1 MPFAQSDAEWRISRA
16 NARRIAMAM
25 FCFSC
30 ASRFLN
36 QVAVAL
42 HKHFLSWSDRYLSRR
57 HSSWSMLSWQVEVVR
72 EGELL
77 ATKNWMQLLQRTL
90 SDVRNERKLINYSEA
105 YRLRGRL
112 GLPPWPGRGS
122 PPWGTDSA
130 RAPSL
135 DP

>member
-1 MPFAQSDAEWRISRA
+1 
-16 NARRIAMAM
+16 MAM

-30 ASRFLN
+30 ASKFVNHVADKMYAQFVSWSARYLPNGPWSRRYSFCSMLN
-36 QVAVAL
+36 WQVA
-42 HKHFLSWSDRYLSRR
+42 
-57 HSSWSMLSWQVEVVR
+57 VVR

-77 ATKNWMQLLQRTL
+77 ATMNWSQLLL
-90 SDVRNERKLINYSEA
+90 SQQSDLRNMRRLNNYSEA
-105 YRLRGRL
+105 YRLRIEL

-122 PPWGTDSA
+122 PPWGADSA